1 MDIRATDNSIFT
13 VVSDVFTIRVSDE
26 YLVTTPS
33 VDGKLTSMIP
43 VTSGSGMLFEFA
55 VRNMSGDI
63 LAPNYPISLDI
74 YDDVSS
80 TIVATGIT
88 IPTGSYTLPTEYT
101 KTT

>member
-33 VDGKLTSMIP
+33 VDGK
-43 VTSGSGMLFEFA
+43 SGMLFDFA
-55 VRNMSGDI
+55 VRNMSDDI
-63 LAPNYPISLDI
+63 LTPNYPISLDI

-80 TIVATGIT
+80 TIVATDIT